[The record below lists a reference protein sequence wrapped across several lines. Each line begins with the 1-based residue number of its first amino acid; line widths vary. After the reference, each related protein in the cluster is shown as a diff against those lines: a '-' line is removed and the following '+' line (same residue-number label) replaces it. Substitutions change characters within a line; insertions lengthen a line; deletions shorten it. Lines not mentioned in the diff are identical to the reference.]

1 MYFWKSVKGF
11 ILHPNYDRALKGSLR
26 IDQYPSKG
34 NFIHKCLKQPQ
45 ERQKL
50 PKKKKMWDMERQEGA
65 AVLIPSKW
73 WKKEI
78 WINIGQLVKHRFL
91 EKKLCNS

>member
-11 ILHPNYDRALKGSLR
+11 ILHPNYDRALKGSLQ

-50 PKKKKMWDMERQEGA
+50 P
-65 AVLIPSKW
+65 
-73 WKKEI
+73 
-78 WINIGQLVKHRFL
+78 
-91 EKKLCNS
+91 